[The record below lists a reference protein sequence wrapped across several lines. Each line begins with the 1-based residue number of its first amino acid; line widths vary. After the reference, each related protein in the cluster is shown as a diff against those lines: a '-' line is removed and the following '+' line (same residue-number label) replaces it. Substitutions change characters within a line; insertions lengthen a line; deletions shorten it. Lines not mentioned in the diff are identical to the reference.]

1 MLQIND
7 IVEFFEKR
15 KDKSINE
22 IAKDLLKEYDIR
34 KKPEKSCFECIHYKR
49 VIPGEIT
56 YVGGIFPKI
65 ENCNMGHEIN
75 RYKADYCQDYWR
87 V

>member
-22 IAKDLLKEYDIR
+22 IAEDLLKEYDIR
-34 KKPEKSCFECIHYKR
+34 KKPEKFCFECIHYKK
-49 VIPGEIT
+49 VMPGEIT
-56 YVGGIFPKI
+56 FARGIFPKI
-65 ENCNMGHEIN
+65 ENCSMGHKISI
-75 RYKADYCQDYWR
+75 YKADCCQDYWR